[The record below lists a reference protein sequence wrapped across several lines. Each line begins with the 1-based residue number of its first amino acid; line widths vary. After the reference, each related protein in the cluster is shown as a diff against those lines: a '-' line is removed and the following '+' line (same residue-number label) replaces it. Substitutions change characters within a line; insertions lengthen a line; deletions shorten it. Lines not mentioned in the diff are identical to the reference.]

1 MKNLNVNNNFFLRI
15 KYYSQIIETQFYY
28 NLTDVPCNHL
38 KNLTIDFDNL
48 PSKFQNKIKG
58 PCDDYEGEYG
68 YVLSRRNEK
77 QKFMLMLFY
86 NHKGNYFSVT
96 YNHKSALMD
105 ANRENLIYFLAFTG
119 CFLLLLFPCCKKYCC
134 EECCS
139 CRGCCDCFDCNCD
152 CCCLHRKSKVKSD
165 QLEVSDKTDKKDFH
179 LQSLKEEKKTSI
191 ENK

>member
-1 MKNLNVNNNFFLRI
+1 MMKKTFFLLLISLIHSKIVNLPVYQLKDYETINVFGSSGLICYQLHEKFKCKYNNFFLRI

-68 YVLSRRNEK
+68 YVLSRINEK

-105 ANRENLIYFLAFTG
+105 ANREDLIYFLAFTG

-139 CRGCCDCFDCNCD
+139 C
-152 CCCLHRKSKVKSD
+152 
-165 QLEVSDKTDKKDFH
+165 
-179 LQSLKEEKKTSI
+179 
-191 ENK
+191 